1 MTVNWCQLICVRL
14 MYVVKGEFDTHLKYN
29 NSGWSFV
36 VNESLSKAVM
46 PENTASGDNLT
57 LEFHNAGVIVRST
70 LERYKHGRKS
80 EMQNALLIL
89 GNVAEKIS
97 ATLSNGQGI
106 RFIPFCIFAI
116 FRTVQVKYCIIAI
129 FFRCGLF

>member
-1 MTVNWCQLICVRL
+1 MAANWYRLICVRM

-46 PENTASGDNLT
+46 PENTASSDNLT

-70 LERYKHGRKS
+70 LERYKHG
-80 EMQNALLIL
+80 
-89 GNVAEKIS
+89 
-97 ATLSNGQGI
+97 
-106 RFIPFCIFAI
+106 
-116 FRTVQVKYCIIAI
+116 
-129 FFRCGLF
+129 